1 MLHKYLS
8 TTNFRR
14 RVPVSRAAVMVMVVV
29 SVACQDVPTSNVRE
43 LDRDARTNESSGLYV
58 GQAPFYCTVYS
69 YTSAPAANGLFR
81 RDTLFFPRA
90 ELNEA
95 GRTVRYDYREV
106 LPNGRP
112 EATTSCSVPYTEAAL
127 RRVDRHF
134 GIRSGGGADQFVAR
148 QSVITIQGCVTD
160 GICLLDPIIV
170 SGGGSSGGGGGSG
183 GTGPKPDECRIDMT
197 GAGKGEL
204 TVMSDSKSTVQTCP
218 GGSGGGTGSTYDPDD
233 QAPEGITDAE
243 WQLLNPA
250 EKQLC
255 KSSPI
260 QCWNV
265 MRAAN
270 FARDWAAIESA
281 EGAHNGLQDALRH
294 AMWNADMTK
303 RMGAGNAQTW
313 ADAHEAYSTSS
324 NETRMDLW
332 NNQWGRWAANNFDNI
347 VEGVRFLRDTGKLCL
362 GPDLPCAQE

>member
-1 MLHKYLS
+1 MNVARNSLH
-8 TTNFRR
+8 
-14 RVPVSRAAVMVMVVV
+14 RALFAGRAPALALALLTA
-29 SVACQDVPTSNVRE
+29 ACQDLPTSNVPDADRE
-43 LDRDARTNESSGLYV
+43 ARANNSNGSYV
-58 GQAPFYCTVYS
+58 GQAPFYCTIYS
-69 YTSAPAANGLFR
+69 YTSAPSASGGFP
-81 RDTLFFPRA
+81 RDTIFFPNP

-95 GRTVRYDYREV
+95 GRTVRYDYREL

-112 EATTSCSVPYTEAAL
+112 KATTSCSVPYTEGAL

-134 GIRSGGGADQFVAR
+134 GVRSGGGADQFVAR
-148 QSVITIQGCVTD
+148 HSAITIQGCVTD

-170 SGGGSSGGGGGSG
+170 GGGGSGGGGGGSG

-204 TVMSDSKSTVQTCP
+204 SIMSGSKATVQSCP
-218 GGSGGGTGSTYDPDD
+218 GGSGGGPGSTYDPDD
-233 QAPEGITDAE
+233 YPPEGITDAE

-250 EKQLC
+250 EKELC

-260 QCWNV
+260 QCWHV

-270 FARDWAAIESA
+270 FARDWAAMESA

-303 RMGAGNAQTW
+303 RMGAGSAQAW
-313 ADAHEAYSTSS
+313 ADAHEAYSTSP

-332 NNQWGRWAANNFDNI
+332 NNQWGRWAGNNYDNI
-347 VEGVRFLRDTGKLCL
+347 VEGVRFLRDTQKLCL
-362 GPDLPCAQE
+362 GLDFPCAQG